1 MKSYERDIR
10 EHIFMI
16 GESFVIENG
25 HLVGI
30 KPKYN
35 FEYREDWL
43 NYANATLENRQ
54 VFSATDYDETVM
66 LYQNAVEK
74 ASDLISSCAHDDLEK
89 VICTMEYM
97 RLMVTYEFVCE
108 VGEENR
114 DELPN
119 HAHTFSG
126 SGLNAAIMGRGIC
139 QSQAAFCRDVLNNL
153 GIDARKLGLT
163 TIDHADVLVEEQG
176 VLDPTNYVGT
186 IDSLAGG
193 HLFKKAR
200 LENYSDFSW
209 IDQTVFN
216 NATNRMQQ
224 ALIRYLEVD
233 TISEQLG
240 LSTLNITEKQFVIWC
255 FLAKHIALYD
265 KPENS
270 YTIGLRNH
278 EIEITNLLELF
289 YKANYIPINRSK
301 HTNGRFRHETYD
313 IFETTLEGNTMMIV
327 PRISIKEGEDMHGQ
341 ITPIAYYPN
350 FKSYKIY
357 KDEVLKA
364 KAYYRAKEKYL
375 TPFKDVKKPNL
386 SLGKKIT

>member
-1 MKSYERDIR
+1 MKSYERDIK

-126 SGLNAAIMGRGIC
+126 S
-139 QSQAAFCRDVLNNL
+139 
-153 GIDARKLGLT
+153 
-163 TIDHADVLVEEQG
+163 
-176 VLDPTNYVGT
+176 
-186 IDSLAGG
+186 
-193 HLFKKAR
+193 
-200 LENYSDFSW
+200 
-209 IDQTVFN
+209 
-216 NATNRMQQ
+216 
-224 ALIRYLEVD
+224 
-233 TISEQLG
+233 
-240 LSTLNITEKQFVIWC
+240 
-255 FLAKHIALYD
+255 
-265 KPENS
+265 
-270 YTIGLRNH
+270 
-278 EIEITNLLELF
+278 
-289 YKANYIPINRSK
+289 
-301 HTNGRFRHETYD
+301 
-313 IFETTLEGNTMMIV
+313 
-327 PRISIKEGEDMHGQ
+327 
-341 ITPIAYYPN
+341 
-350 FKSYKIY
+350 
-357 KDEVLKA
+357 
-364 KAYYRAKEKYL
+364 
-375 TPFKDVKKPNL
+375 
-386 SLGKKIT
+386 